1 MVSSGKIKLLLAV
14 LVTTAIVGIVAVITM
29 KGSQRAPMA
38 SVQVQ
43 LPQNIDLAL
52 HNARFSEMRNG
63 SKVWELVAKRAEY
76 DKSGEMVF
84 LSDIRMDF
92 VKSASNDA
100 ITVTAAQG
108 DYSSKSN
115 NITLRGAV
123 HVTTG
128 AGASFE
134 TESIN
139 YLAAKAQLRTA
150 DMVNFRHQRLTMT
163 AQGMELNVKDQKARF
178 YKAINAAVSGF
189 KSE

>member
-1 MVSSGKIKLLLAV
+1 
-14 LVTTAIVGIVAVITM
+14 
-29 KGSQRAPMA
+29 MA

-52 HNARFSEMRNG
+52 QDAHFAEMRNG

-76 DKSGEMVF
+76 DKNGEMAF
-84 LSDIRMDF
+84 LTNIRMDF

-100 ITVTAAQG
+100 ITVTAAEG

-115 NITLRGAV
+115 DITLRGAV

-128 AGASFE
+128 AGASFQ
-134 TESIN
+134 TESLN
-139 YLAAKAQLRTA
+139 YLAKKAQFRTA
-150 DMVNFRHQRLTMT
+150 DIVSFKHQRLTMT

-178 YKAINAAVSGF
+178 FKTINAAVAGF
-189 KSE
+189 KDK